1 MMNGDTNSDKEK
13 AGVPHDDAVVFGS
26 AMRHSHFSFAGGY
39 LPINHGSFGA
49 FPKTVLEY
57 QRQLQAECES
67 RPDTFIRYTYP
78 KLLQTARAAVA
89 ELLGSDADEV
99 VFLQNA
105 TSCIN
110 TILWNL
116 EFEDKDVIVHF
127 NTIYPACLNTIRA
140 IGETRSVGSQQ
151 VDITY
156 PIQDDDIVNAFKTA
170 IEMVKTKG
178 NTPKLAVFDTVLTW
192 PGIGFPWERLV
203 ATCKDLGVLSCV
215 DGAHGIGH
223 IDLAHLGHVAPDF
236 FFSNCYKYVFL
247 ISL

>member
-1 MMNGDTNSDKEK
+1 MNSDSSSDEEK
-13 AGVPHDDAVVFGS
+13 AGVPYNDAVVFGS
-26 AMRHSHFSFAGGY
+26 AMRHNHFSFADGY

-57 QRQLQAECES
+57 QRQLQAECER

-89 ELLGSDADEV
+89 QLLGSDTDEV

-116 EFEDKDVIVHF
+116 EFEDEDVIVHY

-140 IGETRSVGSQQ
+140 IGETSSVSSRQIN
-151 VDITY
+151 ITY
-156 PIQDDDIVNAFKTA
+156 PIKDDDIVSVFETTIQKITA
-170 IEMVKTKG
+170 EGK
-178 NTPKLAVFDTVLTW
+178 TPKLAIFDTVLTW

-203 ATCKDLGVLSCV
+203 ATCKDFGVLSCV

-223 IDLAHLGHVAPDF
+223 IDLTRLGDVAPDL
-236 FFSNCYKYVFL
+236 FFSNCYK
-247 ISL
+247 